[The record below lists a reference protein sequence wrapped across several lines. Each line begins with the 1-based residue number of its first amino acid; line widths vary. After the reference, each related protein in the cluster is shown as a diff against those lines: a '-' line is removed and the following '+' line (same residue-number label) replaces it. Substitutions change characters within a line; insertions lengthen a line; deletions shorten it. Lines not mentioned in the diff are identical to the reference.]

1 MTRTDIVAHR
11 SKEHNQC
18 GYWELGDLV
27 DWIREWLRG
36 RCQKMTPKIVG
47 GKAGEMVISSLKL
60 ETREEEYMLEK
71 KGFFDHVEFEV
82 LVNQPS
88 RYVL

>member
-1 MTRTDIVAHR
+1 
-11 SKEHNQC
+11 
-18 GYWELGDLV
+18 
-27 DWIREWLRG
+27 
-36 RCQKMTPKIVG
+36 MTPKIVG

-71 KGFFDHVEFEV
+71 KGFFDRVEFEV